1 MTFAEIALSF
11 VVVLLSAIGTMLYV
25 ILYEIESLNQSVLD
39 EKAEFNAKIRMKPRK
54 NRANRLTDTSKQ
66 WLQARGAADKEVK

>member
-54 NRANRLTDTSKQ
+54 NRAKRLTDTSKQ

>member
-1 MTFAEIALSF
+1 MTFVEIALSF
-11 VVVLLSAIGTMLYV
+11 VVVLLSAIGIMLYV

-39 EKAEFNAKIRMKPRK
+39 EKAVFHAKTRMKPRK

-66 WLQARGAADKEVK
+66 WLQARSAADKEVR